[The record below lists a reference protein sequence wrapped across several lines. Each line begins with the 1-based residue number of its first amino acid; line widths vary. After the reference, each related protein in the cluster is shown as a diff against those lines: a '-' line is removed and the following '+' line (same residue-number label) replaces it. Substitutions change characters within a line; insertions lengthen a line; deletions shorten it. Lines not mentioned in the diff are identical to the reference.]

1 MLSPA
6 LPARRRSSVRIKLE
20 KWSATVHLQSR
31 TELFLVLLHTEGYQ
45 FLLLLNPLLLLLVLD
60 LHCHLLHYAALT
72 DAVSAVV
79 RADVRI
85 LAR

>member
-1 MLSPA
+1 M
-6 LPARRRSSVRIKLE
+6 RIELE
-20 KWSATVHLQSR
+20 KRSATIHLQSR

-45 FLLLLNPLLLLLVLD
+45 FLLLLNSLLLLLVLD

-72 DAVSAVV
+72 DTVSTVV

-85 LAR
+85 LSR